1 MYDLEL
7 SNNMDDQNLSEIDP
21 ELLEEMKKI
30 VVARLRTSSDDLVIT
45 IGDKDYDKQ
54 KLLES
59 VEKGD
64 EIGLEIIDTQ
74 MEFLRDMASGK
85 FYEQNV

>member
-1 MYDLEL
+1 
-7 SNNMDDQNLSEIDP
+7 MDDLNLQQISP

-30 VVARLRTSSDDLVIT
+30 VVARIRTSSDDLIIT
-45 IGDKDYDKQ
+45 IGDKDLNKQ
-54 KLLES
+54 QILAS

-64 EIGLEIIDTQ
+64 ELGLEIIDTQ
-74 MEFLRDMASGK
+74 IEFLRDMASGQ

>member
-1 MYDLEL
+1 LEL

>member
-1 MYDLEL
+1 MDEL
-7 SNNMDDQNLSEIDP
+7 NLHDIDP

-30 VVARLRTSSDDLVIT
+30 VVARIRTSSDDLAIT
-45 IGDKDYDKQ
+45 IGDKNYNKEQ
-54 KLLES
+54 ILES

-74 MEFLRDMASGK
+74 MEFLRDMASGRI
-85 FYEQNV
+85 YQENV